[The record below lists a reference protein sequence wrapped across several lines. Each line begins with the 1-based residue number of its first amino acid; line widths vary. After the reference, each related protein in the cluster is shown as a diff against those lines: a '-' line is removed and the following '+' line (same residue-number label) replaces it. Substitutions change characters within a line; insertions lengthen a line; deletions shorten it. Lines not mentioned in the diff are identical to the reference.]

1 MKSWSYAE
9 QIKNRHIILKY
20 TPVPTTIRIFKQ
32 LRGWNIMTQP
42 ITRSFY
48 SLRADDA

>member
-1 MKSWSYAE
+1 
-9 QIKNRHIILKY
+9 
-20 TPVPTTIRIFKQ
+20 
-32 LRGWNIMTQP
+32 MTQP

>member
-1 MKSWSYAE
+1 MLHFISMKSWSYAE

-32 LRGWNIMTQP
+32 LRG
-42 ITRSFY
+42 
-48 SLRADDA
+48 